1 MVYVVLLEGEKLLK
15 RVELL
20 TRIIFVFLVLAGF
33 IFGNSRV
40 GLSIF
45 VGGIL
50 IVANFE
56 ILKRQINRAL
66 EKRGKV
72 PSKFGLFAKYY
83 ARFLVLAVIV
93 LILIKK
99 GLVHPVWLLVGLSS
113 VMLGIMSVAMGEF
126 VKIFLKGEG

>member
-1 MVYVVLLEGEKLLK
+1 MELLEGEKLLK

-20 TRIIFVFLVLAGF
+20 TRIIFIFLVVAGLF
-33 IFGNSRV
+33 FGSYRV

-45 VGGIL
+45 VGGLL

-56 ILKRQINRAL
+56 LLKRQLRKAL
-66 EKRGKV
+66 DTKGAV
-72 PSKFGLFAKYY
+72 PSKVGLFVKYY
-83 ARFLVLAVIV
+83 ARFLILAVIV

-99 GLVHPVWLLVGLSS
+99 DVVNPVWLLVGLSS
-113 VMLGIMSVAMGEF
+113 VMLGIMGVAISEF